1 LPEKIDQYPIQNIH
15 PLMKQLFSNLLV
27 KVFIAIVLGTVFGLY
42 LPEWFNRIF
51 ATFNAFF
58 GQFLSFAIPLIIMGL
73 IMPAISDLGKGA
85 GKMLLLTAVIA
96 YGSTLFSG
104 FLTYFTASGI
114 FPGLLESHLQS
125 ASDIKETTREL
136 TPYFS
141 ITIPPMVDV
150 MSALVFA
157 FIVGLGLTFVEGT
170 TLKSAVKDFQHIIM
184 QVIENV
190 IVPLLP
196 LFILGIF
203 ASMSFSGQVFNILS
217 VFLNIIGVIFLMHI
231 GLLLLQYLIAG
242 AIVKRNPLRLL
253 ATMMPAYFTAL
264 GTQSSAAT
272 IPVTLIQA
280 EKNQVPEKVAG
291 FVIPLCATIHLAGST
306 MKITACAMALMIL
319 EGQPFDFTLFAGFIF
334 MLGVTM
340 VAAPGVP
347 GGAIMAAV
355 GVLQAMLGFNEDMI
369 GLMIALYIA
378 MDSFGTACNVT
389 GDGAIALVVNKLTA
403 THTNEEDELAN
414 NPTH

>member
-1 LPEKIDQYPIQNIH
+1 
-15 PLMKQLFSNLLV
+15 MKRLFSNLLF
-27 KVFIAIVLGTVFGLY
+27 KVFLAIVLGIVFGLC
-42 LPEWFNRIF
+42 LPESINRIF
-51 ATFNAFF
+51 TTFNAFF
-58 GQFLSFAIPLIIMGL
+58 GQFLNFAIPLIIMGL

-85 GKMLLLTAVIA
+85 GKLLLLTAVIA

-104 FLTYFTASGI
+104 FMTYFAAAGI
-114 FPGLLESHLQS
+114 FPQLLESHVNNAAQISSS
-125 ASDIKETTREL
+125 ALEL

-141 ITIPPMVDV
+141 ITIPPALDV
-150 MSALVFA
+150 MTSLVLA
-157 FIVGLGLTFVEGT
+157 FVIGLGLSYQEKSS
-170 TLKSAVKDFQHIIM
+170 LKLVVNDFQKIIM
-184 QVIENV
+184 QLIENI

-203 ASMSFSGQVFNILS
+203 VSMTFSGKVFSVLS
-217 VFLNIIGVIFLMHI
+217 VFISIIGVIFALHI
-231 GLLLLQYLIAG
+231 LLLLLQYTIA
-242 AIVKRNPLRLL
+242 AVLTKRNPFKLL

-272 IPVTLIQA
+272 IPVTLEQTLKNGVS
-280 EKNQVPEKVAG
+280 EKIAG
-291 FVIPLCATIHLAGST
+291 FVIPLCATIHLSGSI

-319 EGQPFDFTLFAGFIF
+319 EGRPIDFTLFVGFIF
-334 MLGVTM
+334 MLGIAM

-355 GVLQAMLGFNEDMI
+355 GILQTMLGFSEEMI

-389 GDGAIALVVNKLTA
+389 GDGAIALIVDKITKEKVVA
-403 THTNEEDELAN
+403 
-414 NPTH
+414 

>member
-1 LPEKIDQYPIQNIH
+1 
-15 PLMKQLFSNLLV
+15 MKRLFSNLLF
-27 KVFIAIVLGTVFGLY
+27 KVFLAIVLGIVFGLY
-42 LPEWFNRIF
+42 LPESVNRIF
-51 ATFNAFF
+51 TTFNAFF
-58 GQFLSFAIPLIIMGL
+58 GQFLSFSIPLIIMGL

-85 GKMLLLTAVIA
+85 GKLLLLTAVIA

-104 FLTYFTASGI
+104 FMTYFAAAGI
-114 FPGLLESHLQS
+114 FPQLLESHVNNAAQISSS
-125 ASDIKETTREL
+125 ALEL

-141 ITIPPMVDV
+141 ITIPPALDV
-150 MSALVFA
+150 MTSLVLA
-157 FIVGLGLTFVEGT
+157 FVIGLGLSYQEKSS
-170 TLKSAVKDFQHIIM
+170 LKLVVNDFQKIIM
-184 QVIENV
+184 QLIENI

-203 ASMSFSGQVFNILS
+203 ASMAFSGKVFSVLS
-217 VFLNIIGVIFLMHI
+217 VFISIIGVIFALHI
-231 GLLLLQYLIAG
+231 LLLLLQYTIA
-242 AIVKRNPLRLL
+242 AVLTKRNPFKLL

-272 IPVTLIQA
+272 IPVTLEQTLKNGVS
-280 EKNQVPEKVAG
+280 EKIAG
-291 FVIPLCATIHLAGST
+291 FVIPLCATIHLSGSI

-319 EGQPFDFTLFAGFIF
+319 EGRPIDFTLFVGFIF
-334 MLGVTM
+334 MLGIAM

-355 GVLQAMLGFNEDMI
+355 GILQTMLGFNEEMI

-389 GDGAIALVVNKLTA
+389 GDGAIALIVDKITKEKVVA
-403 THTNEEDELAN
+403 
-414 NPTH
+414 